1 MIDLPFVALVTR
13 VIDHALQ
20 SITGVIAYG
29 VRVSAYGISHQWLR
43 RPRKRLR
50 SGPGHTCRSTRSAGP
65 LVSLAPDEQPAV
77 AIARFE

>member
-29 VRVSAYGISHQWLR
+29 VRVSAYGISHQWLH

-50 SGPGHTCRSTRSAGP
+50 SALGHTGRSARSAGP
-65 LVSLAPDEQPAV
+65 IVGLAQEVPPAV